1 MNPLD
6 TVHKHIPKE
15 ATNFWHDFRTF
26 AFKGNLIDLAIGL
39 IIGTA
44 FNELVQSLVKDIVM
58 PLLGKLVGNV
68 AFSELAWVLSSE
80 SFESLA
86 AAEAAGV
93 PIVKYGAFI
102 TSMIDFL
109 ILALTIFIVLKYI
122 LRHQPK
128 EK

>member
-6 TVHKHIPKE
+6 TVQKHIPKE
-15 ATNFWHDFRTF
+15 ATHFWHDFKTF
-26 AFKGNLIDLAIGL
+26 AFRGNLIDLAIGL

-44 FNELVQSLVKDIVM
+44 FNELVQSLVKDIIM
-58 PLLGKLVGNV
+58 PVIGRLVGNV
-68 AFSELAWVLSSE
+68 AFSELAWILSSQ
-80 SFESLA
+80 SFATLA
-86 AAEAAGV
+86 EAEAAGV
-93 PIVKYGAFI
+93 PIVRYGAFI

-128 EK
+128 DK